1 MSFQFQSCLIRKTC
15 RNPMDSIHRGCFFIA
30 DLLEPRIPLQ
40 VAKTI
45 DAEKIP
51 DLDKRACSGSG
62 DN

>member
-1 MSFQFQSCLIRKTC
+1 
-15 RNPMDSIHRGCFFIA
+15 MDSIHRGCFFIA